1 MDALNKGETLIGSVL
16 EQEAFTIRVEDP
28 KGAYSTGKLVIDVI
42 GSADIPIVKP
52 GAGTVVEDD
61 IPESGDDEGL
71 PSVSGKL
78 ELEGV
83 VDAKDKGE
91 GELKWTVSNEVTDK
105 EGNPVDEPLGTLTI
119 NKDGTYTYVLTK
131 NGEDIVQS
139 MNEGNS
145 KTEVFKVQVE
155 TKGGKL
161 VDTEITITI
170 NGTNDAPEFA
180 PRSRASRVA
189 W

>member
-1 MDALNKGETLIGSVL
+1 M
-16 EQEAFTIRVEDP
+16 
-28 KGAYSTGKLVIDVI
+28 
-42 GSADIPIVKP
+42 
-52 GAGTVVEDD
+52 
-61 IPESGDDEGL
+61 
-71 PSVSGKL
+71 
-78 ELEGV
+78 

-170 NGTNDAPEFA
+170 NGTNDAPGICRRGHGPHGWRGEA
-180 PRSRASRVA
+180 GRVRR
-189 W
+189 